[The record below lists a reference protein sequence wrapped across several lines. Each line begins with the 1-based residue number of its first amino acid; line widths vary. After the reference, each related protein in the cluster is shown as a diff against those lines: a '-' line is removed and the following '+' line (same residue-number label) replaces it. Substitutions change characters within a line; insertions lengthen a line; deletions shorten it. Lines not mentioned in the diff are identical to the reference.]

1 MAALSAAVHCRM
13 PQEAPM
19 LMDRLPALRGRM
31 TADANLAKT
40 SWFRVG
46 GPAEVL
52 ARPADA
58 DDLALLLRGRP
69 LDVPMTILGLTSNVL
84 IRDGGIPG
92 LVIKLGRG
100 FADIRH
106 HGTDIIAGAAAVDV
120 NIARYAASVGIGGL
134 EFLVGVP
141 GSLGGALRM
150 NAGAYGKELR
160 DVLVE
165 AYAVDPAG
173 TMLTLTLDE
182 MAMQYRHSGAPE
194 NLIFTGARLRG
205 ESDDSEAVTAR
216 MAAIQTAREQSQPIR
231 SRTGGSTFRNP
242 SHAPGGAKAWELI
255 DRAGCRGLRLGGAQ
269 VSEQHCNFLINT
281 GEATAA
287 DLEDLGELVRRRVF
301 AESGIQLHWEI
312 KRIGVRNGNGNG
324 NGHIAGSA

>member
-1 MAALSAAVHCRM
+1 MAALSAAAHFRM
-13 PQEAPM
+13 PHEAPM
-19 LMDRLPALRGRM
+19 LIDRLPALRGRM

-58 DDLALLLRGRP
+58 EDLALLLRGCP
-69 LDVPMTILGLTSNVL
+69 QDVPLTILGLTSNVL

-106 HGTDIIAGAAAVDV
+106 QGTDIIAGAAAVDV

-134 EFLVGVP
+134 EFMVGVP

-173 TMLTLTLDE
+173 NLLTLTLDQ
-182 MAMQYRHSGAPE
+182 MAMAYRHSGAPE

-205 ESDDSEAVTAR
+205 ESDDSEAVSAR
-216 MAAIQTAREQSQPIR
+216 MTAIQTAREQSQPIR

-242 SHAPGGAKAWELI
+242 PGAKAWELI

-312 KRIGVRNGNGNG
+312 KRIGVRNRNG
-324 NGHIAGSA
+324 NGHSPEGA

>member
-1 MAALSAAVHCRM
+1 MAALSAAAHFRM
-13 PQEAPM
+13 PHEAPM
-19 LMDRLPALRGRM
+19 LIDRLPALRGRM

-58 DDLALLLRGRP
+58 EDLALLLRGCPQGVP
-69 LDVPMTILGLTSNVL
+69 LTILGLTSNVL

-106 HGTDIIAGAAAVDV
+106 VGTDIIAGAAAVDV

-173 TMLTLTLDE
+173 NLLTLTLDQ
-182 MAMQYRHSGAPE
+182 MAMEYRHSGAPE

-205 ESDDSEAVTAR
+205 ESDDSEAVSAR
-216 MAAIQTAREQSQPIR
+216 MTAIQTAREQSQPIR

-242 SHAPGGAKAWELI
+242 PGAKAWELI
-255 DRAGCRGLRLGGAQ
+255 DRAGCRGLQHGGAQ

-312 KRIGVRNGNGNG
+312 KRIGVRNRNG
-324 NGHIAGSA
+324 NGHSPGGV